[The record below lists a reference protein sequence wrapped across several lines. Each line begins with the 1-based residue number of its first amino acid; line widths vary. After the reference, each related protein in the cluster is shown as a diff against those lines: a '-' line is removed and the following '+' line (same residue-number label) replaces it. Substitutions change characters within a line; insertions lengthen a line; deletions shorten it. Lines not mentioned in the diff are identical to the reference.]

1 MRPHNWHG
9 FAAPIMGTACTT
21 LGEERKLFEVPMT
34 TPEFITEVNEAI
46 DLYEKLIGSVASRT
60 RQMIDNHGTVEALS
74 RLVVSPDLQSGFKVL
89 RDQDNLD
96 STFEAI
102 VVRHPELFQVE
113 SVEAAQWRLDNPHD
127 LL

>member
-1 MRPHNWHG
+1 
-9 FAAPIMGTACTT
+9 
-21 LGEERKLFEVPMT
+21 MT

-46 DLYEKLIGSVASRT
+46 ALYEKLIASVASRT
-60 RQMIDNHGTVEALS
+60 RQMIDRYGAVGALS
-74 RLVVSPDLQSGFKVL
+74 RLVISADLQSGFKVL

-96 STFEAI
+96 DTFEAI
-102 VVRHPELFQVE
+102 VVRHSGLFPNE

>member
-1 MRPHNWHG
+1 
-9 FAAPIMGTACTT
+9 
-21 LGEERKLFEVPMT
+21 MT

-60 RQMIDNHGTVEALS
+60 RQMINNYGMVEALS
-74 RLVVSPDLQSGFKVL
+74 RLVVSADLQSGFKVL

-102 VVRHPELFQVE
+102 VVRHPELFQVPI
-113 SVEAAQWRLDNPHD
+113 VEAAQWRLDNPHD